1 MQQQKQEHHY
11 TITLSPLSYRNLLL
25 FNPNCV
31 YIYIKKMIYL
41 IKDCVGSITIYTASR
56 INVPVISGTK
66 KTLSFPTKARSKSRW
81 APQSLGPTTTSLP
94 YLASSFRNSYP
105 LSVFSSTMASN
116 RNGVQRGSAKF
127 DRPLKPRPRPS
138 SPSPGSALRR
148 PNAAARNGD
157 AGESPPKPRQTQ
169 IECVVCFVERV

>member
-1 MQQQKQEHHY
+1 MISWKDRGPHNQ
-11 TITLSPLSYRNLLL
+11 SPTPHSH
-25 FNPNCV
+25 P
-31 YIYIKKMIYL
+31 
-41 IKDCVGSITIYTASR
+41 
-56 INVPVISGTK
+56 
-66 KTLSFPTKARSKSRW
+66 
-81 APQSLGPTTTSLP
+81 LGPTTTSSFLSSLP
-94 YLASSFRNSYP
+94 YLASSFRNRYLASP
-105 LSVFSSTMASN
+105 STMASN
-116 RNGVQRGSAKF
+116 RNGFQRGSAKF

>member
-94 YLASSFRNSYP
+94 YLASSFRNRYLASP
-105 LSVFSSTMASN
+105 STMASN
-116 RNGVQRGSAKF
+116 RNGFQRGSAKF
-127 DRPLKPRPRPS
+127 DRPLKSRPRPS

-169 IECVVCFVERV
+169 IECVVCLVERV